1 MPIAQMT
8 TQRVL
13 LVADSHGM
21 IDPRILDLAAWSAL
35 IVHAGDLGA
44 PSVLEEL
51 ASSGR
56 PVLAVR
62 GNNDRPDVWRE
73 NGGEALHLPETAEIA
88 LPGGTLAAIHGHQHN
103 PVGSRHEQLRKRFA
117 KARAIV
123 YGHSHRLVCDLDRK
137 PWVLNPGACG
147 RTRTYGGPSC
157 ILLQAE
163 GSTWHAE
170 ARRFPLRRR

>member
-1 MPIAQMT
+1 MT
-8 TQRVL
+8 KHRVL

-21 IDPRILDLAAWSAL
+21 IDSRILDLAAQVAL

-44 PSVLEEL
+44 PSVLEKL
-51 ASSGR
+51 VSTGR
-56 PVLAVR
+56 PVFAVR
-62 GNNDRPDVWRE
+62 GNNDRPDAWRE
-73 NGGEALHLPETAEIA
+73 NCGVVPQLPETAEIE

-137 PWVLNPGACG
+137 PWILNPGACG

-157 ILLQAE
+157 ILLRTE

-170 ARRFPLRRR
+170 ARRFPLRRQ